1 MEYLFD
7 LAHGLEKELLELKQ
21 SDLDIK
27 ELAHLSTIKCRD
39 LLRVFKK
46 EILKNGFSSQTEEIR
61 FFKTIKQIPMVPLIY
76 FSEIHSFEVQ
86 FPKANRKVQQKS
98 IKRKIQCLNQ
108 FFLRNLDFERYVDAG
123 YTYFDQA
130 FYTRDSINEYY
141 LLGSD
146 YYFQDPDFSTPRD
159 MLLAKLKS
167 YKRLLQYLDH
177 RLISL
182 NHSDAQIN
190 GLLSPD
196 KLPWPFG
203 DVAFAEMVY
212 ALFHAGLKNENLTI
226 IQIYRKLQEVFD
238 VQIKDIYK
246 LFQEMKSRKKSRT
259 AFLDKLME
267 ALLEEMERID
277 AH

>member
-1 MEYLFD
+1 MEHLLD
-7 LAHGLEKELLELKQ
+7 LALGLEKELSELKQ

-27 ELAHLSTIKCRD
+27 ELAHLSTIKCQD
-39 LLRVFKK
+39 LLRTFKK
-46 EILKNGFSSQTEEIR
+46 EILEKGFSYQKQEIR
-61 FFKTIKQIPMVPLIY
+61 FFKKIKQIPMVPLIY
-76 FSEIHSFEVQ
+76 FSEIHSFEIQ
-86 FPKANRKVQQKS
+86 FPKADRKAQQKF

-123 YTYFDQA
+123 YTHFDAA
-130 FYTRDSINEYY
+130 FYSRDHINEYH
-141 LLGSD
+141 LMGSD

-159 MLLAKLKS
+159 MLLAKLRA
-167 YKRLLQYLDH
+167 YKLLLQYLDH
-177 RLISL
+177 RLVSL

-190 GLLSPD
+190 GLLFSD

-238 VQIKDIYK
+238 VEIKDIYK

-259 AFLDKLME
+259 AFLDKLMQ
-267 ALLEEMERID
+267 ALLEEMERMD